1 MIFIQTDTVCVNEF
15 NESNEP
21 NEDDELYEKQFD
33 RLMYIENC
41 LDTQKEEILNYL
53 YDICIEYIN
62 SHTLSICEENFADML
77 FENMNS
83 MLFCAIEN
91 QYELEE
97 KLYHFLK
104 YPEIFINRTLKL
116 VYNKHIPIRS
126 YKTTFIRSNIHL
138 EKDRMAEKIKRCD
151 DVIQPDQRTKEW
163 YEFRHG
169 IITASSAWKVFDSP
183 SVLNSLIYEKCKPY
197 VIKASSGDFINT
209 ESPLHWGQK
218 YEPLSVMI
226 YESHYDTKIGE
237 YGCIPHEKY
246 NYIGASPDGINIDP
260 TSERYGRMLEIKNI
274 VNREITQIP
283 KKEYWI
289 QMQLQMEVCNLN
301 ECDFLET
308 RFVEYENEY
317 DYISDGSEIE
327 SSDGKMKGIMLLF
340 YDENK
345 PLYEYYTQS
354 IHGYFETWEKE
365 MFTKHDG
372 KMFMRTIYWK
382 LDEISCIL
390 VLRNK
395 KWFNK
400 AIVEMEKT
408 WDIIKY
414 EKIHGYEHRAP
425 KKRIRKSSFDITEN
439 KCHIKLSSKI
449 SNSIN
454 DEDIL
459 FDNDDVDTNL

>member
-1 MIFIQTDTVCVNEF
+1 MIYIQTATNCVDEINT
-15 NESNEP
+15 
-21 NEDDELYEKQFD
+21 DDELYDMHFD
-33 RLMYIENC
+33 RLMCIENS
-41 LDTQKEEILNYL
+41 LEKQKEDILNYL
-53 YDICIEYIN
+53 YDICIEFIN
-62 SHTLSICEENFADML
+62 THTLSICEENFSEIL
-77 FENMNS
+77 YENMNS

-97 KLYHFLK
+97 KLYDFLK
-104 YPEIFINRTLKL
+104 SPDIFINKAIKL
-116 VYNKHIPIRS
+116 VYTRYIPIRS
-126 YKTTFIRSNIHL
+126 YKSTFIRSNRNI
-138 EKDRMAEKIKRCD
+138 EKTVLSEKIKRCD
-151 DVIQPDQRTKEW
+151 SVIQPDQRTKEW

-169 IITASSAWKVFDSP
+169 IITASSAWKVFDSQ

-197 VIKASSGDFINT
+197 VIKTSFGDFINT

-226 YESHYDTKIGE
+226 YEAHYKTKIGE
-237 YGCIPHEKY
+237 YGCIPHEKFT
-246 NYIGASPDGINIDP
+246 YIGASPDGINIDP

-308 RFVEYENEY
+308 RFVEYDNES
-317 DYISDGSEIE
+317 DFMLDGSDTE
-327 SSDGKMKGIMLLF
+327 SSDGKMKGKILLF
-340 YDENK
+340 YKENK
-345 PLYEYYTQS
+345 PLYEYYEQS
-354 IHGYFETWEKE
+354 IHGNFEKWEKA
-365 MFTKHDG
+365 MFRRHEG
-372 KMFMRTIYWK
+372 NMFMRTIYWK

-395 KWFNK
+395 KWFEK
-400 AIVEMEKT
+400 AVIEMGKT

-414 EKIHGYEHRAP
+414 EKVHGYEHRAP
-425 KKRIRKSSFDITEN
+425 KKRVRKSSFDISEN
-439 KCHIKLSSKI
+439 KCHINLSSKL

-454 DEDIL
+454 DEEVL
-459 FDNDDVDTNL
+459 FETIDDTDNKNVDTN